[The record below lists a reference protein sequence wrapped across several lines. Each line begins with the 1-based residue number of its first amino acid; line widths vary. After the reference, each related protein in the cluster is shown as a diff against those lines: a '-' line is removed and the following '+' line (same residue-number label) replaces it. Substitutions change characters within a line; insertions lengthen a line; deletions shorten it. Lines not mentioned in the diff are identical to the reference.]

1 MGKISDVKYYSRWPI
16 TYAGSLNGKVEP
28 YVILGCSDASLVER
42 YPTFRDKVVVS
53 SSKVEMSLKIRLP
66 RRIEKLRTNHL
77 GGT

>member
-1 MGKISDVKYYSRWPI
+1 MYSDSFNS
-16 TYAGSLNGKVEP
+16 TVEP

-53 SSKVEMSLKIRLP
+53 SSKVEVSLKTRLS
-66 RRIEKLRTNHL
+66 RRIETLRTNHL